1 MVPFVLFIVT
11 VLALATAAFALYN
24 AEPVTVR
31 FFTWKTEQVP
41 LAGVIL
47 TAVALGALPVSLVGL
62 IGRVR
67 LRHRI
72 RQLEARVQELE
83 EANTKG
89 DGRKR

>member
-1 MVPFVLFIVT
+1 MVPFALFIVT

-47 TAVALGALPVSLVGL
+47 IAVALGVLPVGL
-62 IGRVR
+62 IGFIGRVR

-72 RQLEARVQELE
+72 RQLEARIQELE
-83 EANTKG
+83 EANAKG
-89 DGRKR
+89 HGRNR

>member
-1 MVPFVLFIVT
+1 MVQFLLFTVT
-11 VLALATAAFALYN
+11 LLALAIAAFALYN
-24 AEPVTVR
+24 AEPVTVK

-47 TAVALGALPVSLVGL
+47 TAVALGALPVSLMGF

-72 RQLEARVQELE
+72 RQLEARVRELE
-83 EANTKG
+83 G
-89 DGRKR
+89 DAEGHGRNH